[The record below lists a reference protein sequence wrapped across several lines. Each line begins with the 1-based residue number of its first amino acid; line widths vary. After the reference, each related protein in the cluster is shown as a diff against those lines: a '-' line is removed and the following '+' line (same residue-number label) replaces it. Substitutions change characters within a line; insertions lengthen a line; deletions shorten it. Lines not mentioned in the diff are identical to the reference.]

1 VQRAA
6 LWPGIGF
13 RALVSRGQVRRA
25 SEGWEGSRKVIEK
38 LGYYDILGVVVPG
51 TLLLAL
57 IRVCFPGL
65 SQLLCPVGFPEAF
78 LVVILI
84 ALALFLGH
92 LVQAIAS
99 SAEPLLYWTW
109 GGRPSDRAL
118 QGGLDGYLPQDSAAR
133 IKKVLA
139 RALGGEPSDH
149 SLFLFAVQKAHAAE
163 IGRASQFNS
172 LYGYHR
178 GILTLLV
185 LAAGL
190 LVAAM
195 VWGQGVCWTMGQ
207 KVLALVAI
215 VLVLLL
221 VWHRAKQSAFYYV
234 REILLTAERVVGQ
247 QPVEGE

>member
-1 VQRAA
+1 M
-6 LWPGIGF
+6 ID
-13 RALVSRGQVRRA
+13 
-25 SEGWEGSRKVIEK
+25 K

-57 IRVCFPGL
+57 IKVCFPGM
-65 SQLLCPVGFPEAF
+65 SQLLCPAGFPEAF

-84 ALALFLGH
+84 ALAVFLGH

-99 SAEPLLYWTW
+99 TAEPLLYWTW

-118 QGGLDGYLPQDSAAR
+118 QEGLDGYLPQDSAAR
-133 IKKVLA
+133 IKKVLSG
-139 RALGGEPSDH
+139 ALGGEPSDH
-149 SLFLFAVQKAHAAE
+149 SLFLLAVQEAHAAE

-185 LAAGL
+185 LATGL
-190 LVAAM
+190 IVAAM
-195 VWGQGVCWTMGQ
+195 VWGQAVSWAMGQ
-207 KVLALVAI
+207 KIGVLVVIA
-215 VLVLLL
+215 LVLLL
-221 VWHRAKQSAFYYV
+221 VWYRAKQSAFYYV
-234 REILLTAERVVGQ
+234 REILLTAERVVDQ